1 MAGVHKAACW
11 VWGWSWEIYS
21 LLNFLR
27 SRYIY
32 TPGLAEDWGAE
43 QTLAKFQFINRV
55 SNGGNISF
63 NENNKYSSA
72 ESFLPD
78 GILKNGIE
86 NIFYHVKCAV
96 LSTTMPPTLINSK
109 ALSK

>member
-1 MAGVHKAACW
+1 MAGVHKAASW

-55 SNGGNISF
+55 SNGGNIPF

-78 GILKNGIE
+78 GILKNGIG
-86 NIFYHVKCAV
+86 NILYTAETRRS
-96 LSTTMPPTLINSK
+96 LDDN
-109 ALSK
+109 AADDAY